1 MLFVGTPVGNKTT
14 AKRRKH
20 LIMEIISW
28 KMNKPLWW
36 IFKKSTEEC
45 YAEVI
50 TYHDVIRILFDD
62 QRSEFEKWNRDIL
75 IKQECGL

>member
-1 MLFVGTPVGNKTT
+1 
-14 AKRRKH
+14 
-20 LIMEIISW
+20 
-28 KMNKPLWW
+28 MNKPLWW

-62 QRSEFEKWNRDIL
+62 QRSEFEKWNREIL